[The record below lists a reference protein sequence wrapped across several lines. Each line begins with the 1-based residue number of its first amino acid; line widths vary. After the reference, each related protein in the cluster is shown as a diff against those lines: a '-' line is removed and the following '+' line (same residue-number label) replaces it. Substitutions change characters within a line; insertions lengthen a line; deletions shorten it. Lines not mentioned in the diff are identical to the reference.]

1 VFIPSSWTS
10 SQSHLFQLYTF
21 GRCIWGHVVCSPS
34 AHDEHKFEHKH
45 CDFQWHQFDQRRHSR
60 HVYQCQHRHGDD
72 RADRVG
78 DSTNTSPAVPTS
90 LTADSLAGQKHQNVG
105 LMAGMIAGSIA
116 ILIVTLIGGL
126 FICQRC
132 WRGQGSM
139 VALNSTESINGF
151 PSYMSLVMPTLAG
164 TIPAGLFE
172 LQGILCAN
180 KQAFKHLLILS
191 A

>member
-1 VFIPSSWTS
+1 VFIPSSRTS

-34 AHDEHKFEHKH
+34 THDEREFEHKH
-45 CDFQWHQFDQRRHSR
+45 RDLKRRQFDQRRHSH
-60 HVYQCQHRHGDD
+60 HVYQRQRRHGDD
-72 RADRVG
+72 CADRAG
-78 DSTNTSPAVPTS
+78 DSTNTSPAIPTLS
-90 LTADSLAGQKHQNVG
+90 TADSSAGQKHQNVG
-105 LMAGMIAGSIA
+105 LMAGAIAGSIA
-116 ILIVTLIGGL
+116 ILIVMLIGGL
-126 FICQRC
+126 FICRRC
-132 WRGQGSM
+132 WCGQGSM

-172 LQGILCAN
+172 LQGISCAN